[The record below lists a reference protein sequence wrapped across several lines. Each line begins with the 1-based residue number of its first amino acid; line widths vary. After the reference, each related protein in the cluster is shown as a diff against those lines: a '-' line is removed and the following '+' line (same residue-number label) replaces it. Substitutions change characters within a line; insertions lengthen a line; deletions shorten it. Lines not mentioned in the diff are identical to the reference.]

1 MWTCVNFII
10 FFSLSSHVNGPIKWS
25 YSHTRDYQN
34 GHTKAQR
41 TTRTEIRTNL
51 SFLVAQ
57 KRNRKKLFGCKMSN
71 LATEKTKNGCF
82 RLQFQLKLISA
93 TELIFFG
100 FTFSFFRFECIGN
113 RFSAKK
119 KTTNFVNFG
128 SYFGSGS
135 TLLRLDSWQHWHHFE
150 CLVNN
155 RGIQPSHTTLFE
167 TDCY

>member
-100 FTFSFFRFECIGN
+100 FTEFYQVILHF
-113 RFSAKK
+113 
-119 KTTNFVNFG
+119 
-128 SYFGSGS
+128 
-135 TLLRLDSWQHWHHFE
+135 LRLTVINSHSTELWLVDNSWSKY
-150 CLVNN
+150 
-155 RGIQPSHTTLFE
+155 ILF
-167 TDCY
+167 

>member
-1 MWTCVNFII
+1 MILNSRCEHVSISSS
-10 FFSLSSHVNGPIKWS
+10 FFTFVTFKRTYKMQLFSHEKLSA
-25 YSHTRDYQN
+25 
-34 GHTKAQR
+34 KAQR

-119 KTTNFVNFG
+119 NNQFCQFR
-128 SYFGSGS
+128 F
-135 TLLRLDSWQHWHHFE
+135 LFRFWQYVAQAGF
-150 CLVNN
+150 LAALA
-155 RGIQPSHTTLFE
+155 SF
-167 TDCY
+167 

>member
-1 MWTCVNFII
+1 MLL
-10 FFSLSSHVNGPIKWS
+10 FSHEVLSAC
-25 YSHTRDYQN
+25 YQN
-34 GHTKAQR
+34 SHTKAQR

-100 FTFSFFRFECIGN
+100 FTFSVLAFFGLSVLEISVPILVLVVCFLGWILGSIGIILN
-113 RFSAKK
+113 AYL
-119 KTTNFVNFG
+119 NLGNP
-128 SYFGSGS
+128 
-135 TLLRLDSWQHWHHFE
+135 
-150 CLVNN
+150 
-155 RGIQPSHTTLFE
+155 GILPTTLFE